1 MATYGYIRV
10 STDDQVL
17 GLEAQQHAIRE
28 KYPDAILE
36 SDHGVSGTDPN
47 RPALTRILAALKPG
61 DTVVVVRRDRLA
73 RDYLLAGLFDR
84 DIKRR
89 GAQMVSLT
97 EAVTDDND
105 PNAVLLRIIMDGV
118 AHHAVALLR
127 ARTKAALQAKKARG
141 ERIGGVPYGFRL
153 SLLDPNRLEPNQA
166 EQRVITAAADMRA
179 AGLTLRAIAA
189 KLDAQGH
196 RNRNGQVFGAQ
207 TIANMLKAALVAA

>member
-118 AHHAVALLR
+118 AQHAVALLR

-141 ERIGGVPYGFRL
+141 ELIGSVPYGFRL
-153 SLLDPNRLEPNQA
+153 VEGKRLEPNQA
-166 EQRVITAAADMRA
+166 EQRVIAAAADMRA

-189 KLDAQGH
+189 KLGAQGH

>member
-36 SDHGVSGTDPN
+36 SDHGVSGSDPN
-47 RPALTRILAALKPG
+47 RPALARILAALKPN

-89 GAQMVSLT
+89 CAHFVSLT

-105 PNAVLLRIIMDGV
+105 PNSVLLRIIMDGV
-118 AHHAVALLR
+118 AQPAVALLR

-166 EQRVITAAADMRA
+166 EQRVIAAATDMRA

-189 KLDAQGH
+189 RLDAQGH

>member
-118 AHHAVALLR
+118 AQHAVALLR
-127 ARTKAALQAKKARG
+127 ARTKAALQAKKA
-141 ERIGGVPYGFRL
+141 
-153 SLLDPNRLEPNQA
+153 
-166 EQRVITAAADMRA
+166 
-179 AGLTLRAIAA
+179 
-189 KLDAQGH
+189 
-196 RNRNGQVFGAQ
+196 
-207 TIANMLKAALVAA
+207 

>member
-118 AHHAVALLR
+118 AQHAVALLR

-166 EQRVITAAADMRA
+166 EQRVIAAAADMRA

-196 RNRNGQVFGAQ
+196 QNRNGQVFGAQ